1 LNANRKILLFSRDPG
16 GANTVA
22 PLYKKIIEK
31 GYDVKLYGKDVAL
44 DKYNQYGLN
53 GMDINIRLGSISQHE
68 VNKFLLQE
76 APDFL
81 ITGTSADDFTEKYL
95 WKCAKE
101 LKIPCFAILDQW
113 INYGLRFSKFG
124 VSELKE
130 YEKKKEHI
138 YLPSKILVMD
148 TYAKEQII
156 KEGIEEEKILV
167 SGHPYFDYL
176 INKKETINNK
186 MIKDFRENIG
196 FNEDD
201 YIITYASEPI
211 SKTYN
216 ESDNS
221 EHYWGYSERTI
232 FKEFINVLNQVAQK
246 SSKKIKLIIRL
257 HPKENENNYNDLI
270 DNINNNILILINKKL
285 DGFKLMCASNLIC
298 GMSSMFLIEGAVLGK
313 SIISMQMGLNRDNP
327 FVLDQIGIMKSVL
340 YRRELEDKIERSILK
355 NETEKCKFEIQKGAI
370 NNIINFMEEI
380 VCQY

>member
-1 LNANRKILLFSRDPG
+1 MSKKVLLFSRDPG

-22 PLYKKIIEK
+22 PLYKRLVEK

-44 DKYNQYGLN
+44 NKYNQYSLKGIDITSRLN
-53 GMDINIRLGSISQHE
+53 SISQDE
-68 VNKFLLQE
+68 IRKLLLKE

-95 WKCAKE
+95 WKCAEE
-101 LKIPCFAILDQW
+101 LKIPSFAILDQW
-113 INYGLRFSKFG
+113 INYGLRFSRFG

-148 TYAKEQII
+148 TYAKKEII
-156 KEGIEEEKILV
+156 KEGIEEDRILV

-176 INKKETINNK
+176 ISKKETITDK
-186 MIKDFRENIG
+186 MIKDFRGSIG
-196 FNEDD
+196 LNEDD
-201 YIITYASEPI
+201 YILIYASEPI
-211 SKTYN
+211 SETYN

-232 FKEFINVLNQVAQK
+232 FKEFISVLNKVAQK

-257 HPKENENNYNDLI
+257 HPKEKENNYNDLI
-270 DNINNNILILINKKL
+270 DNINNNISILIDKKL

-298 GMSSMFLIEGAVLGK
+298 GMSSMFLIEGAILGK

-327 FVLDQIGIMKSVL
+327 FVLDQIGILKSVL
-340 YRRELEDKIERSILK
+340 RRKELEYKIQKSILK
-355 NETEKCKFEIQKGAI
+355 NEIEKCEFEIEKGAI
-370 NNIINFMEEI
+370 DNIINFMEERI
-380 VCQY
+380 CQY

>member
-1 LNANRKILLFSRDPG
+1 MIKKVLLFSRDPG
-16 GANTVA
+16 GANTIA
-22 PLYKKIIEK
+22 PLYKKLMEK

-44 DKYNQYGLN
+44 DKYNQYGLK
-53 GMDINIRLGSISQHE
+53 GMDINIRLGSISQNG
-68 VNKFLLQE
+68 VYKFLLQE

-95 WKCAKE
+95 WKSAEE

-148 TYAKEQII
+148 NYAKEQII
-156 KEGIEEEKILV
+156 KEGIGEDKVLI

-176 INKKETINNK
+176 INKKETITDK
-186 MIKDFRENIG
+186 VIEDFRYSIG
-196 FNEDD
+196 LNEDD
-201 YIITYASEPI
+201 YIIIYASEPI
-211 SKTYN
+211 SETYN

-232 FKEFINVLNQVAQK
+232 FKEFISVLNKVAQK

-257 HPKENENNYNDLI
+257 HPKEKENNYNDLI
-270 DNINNNILILINKKL
+270 DNINNNISILIDKKL

-298 GMSSMFLIEGAVLGK
+298 GMSSMFLIEGAVLEK

-327 FVLDQIGIMKSVL
+327 FVLDQIAVVKSVL
-340 YRRELEDKIERSILK
+340 DRKELEDKIKRSILK
-355 NETEKCKFEIQKGAI
+355 NEAEKCKYEIKNGAI
-370 NNIINFMEEI
+370 DSIIKFMEERI
-380 VCQY
+380 CQY